1 MDTILIVRHTKNHR
15 FGLVVWAHVNC
26 SASGTAH
33 RGCIQGAIDCLEL
46 KKKKKKKKKSKDPP
60 LEA

>member
-1 MDTILIVRHTKNHR
+1 MDTILIVSPTKNHR

-46 KKKKKKKKKSKDPP
+46 KKKTKKKKSKDPP